1 MGNDSVKESLQ
12 SEGPKIK
19 EAEIIQ
25 KQSNDYRSL
34 ANMFCSNMFNQTV
47 WESNK
52 GKVNC
57 KFTKKCWVA

>member
-1 MGNDSVKESLQ
+1 MRNDSVKELFQ
-12 SEGPKIK
+12 SEGPKIE

-34 ANMFCSNMFNQTV
+34 ARCSNMFNQTV
-47 WESNK
+47 WENNK